1 VTDENPGSGDAHP
14 HLTPEQL
21 EEASVWG
28 DLDAAPYAWLEEEEE
43 RALAAALAH
52 QRGAGVRGA
61 FTAAVTAAAALW
73 TFLMALAL
81 MKDGARALAPAL
93 GAAVDGALNALG
105 LGWLGALVV
114 LSGSPVAASAL
125 ALLEGGSLS
134 PSEAYAMLVGSRL
147 GAAFV
152 VLVVGTVYALRA
164 DADRRRTPIS
174 VGVLALA
181 MTAIVYIPG
190 GIAGGLVLESG
201 VLDGLTLTPPAVIF
215 DLIDGVTAPVLQ
227 AIESIVP
234 PDNPIGGAVLFG
246 LGLGCLLVS
255 FGLVDRLLPSLESAR
270 GDERAR
276 WYVGPWTMFGIGLV
290 VALATLSVAVALSL
304 LVPLV
309 AKGYV
314 RREQTLPYI
323 AGANI
328 TTLADTLV
336 VAILLDSDVAPRL
349 VLALVIGITTWTL
362 LLLVF
367 AGQPVRRIV
376 FGFQGIV
383 LRSPARLAAFVAV
396 LVVIPILLLAFG

>member
-1 VTDENPGSGDAHP
+1 
-14 HLTPEQL
+14 
-21 EEASVWG
+21 
-28 DLDAAPYAWLEEEEE
+28 
-43 RALAAALAH
+43 
-52 QRGAGVRGA
+52 
-61 FTAAVTAAAALW
+61 
-73 TFLMALAL
+73 
-81 MKDGARALAPAL
+81 
-93 GAAVDGALNALG
+93 VDGALNALG

-376 FGFQGIV
+376 FGFQGVV

>member
-1 VTDENPGSGDAHP
+1 
-14 HLTPEQL
+14 
-21 EEASVWG
+21 
-28 DLDAAPYAWLEEEEE
+28 
-43 RALAAALAH
+43 
-52 QRGAGVRGA
+52 
-61 FTAAVTAAAALW
+61 
-73 TFLMALAL
+73 
-81 MKDGARALAPAL
+81 
-93 GAAVDGALNALG
+93 
-105 LGWLGALVV
+105 
-114 LSGSPVAASAL
+114 
-125 ALLEGGSLS
+125 
-134 PSEAYAMLVGSRL
+134 MLVGSRL

-376 FGFQGIV
+376 FGFQGVV
-383 LRSPARLAAFVAV
+383 LRSPARLAAFVVV

>member
-376 FGFQGIV
+376 FGFQGVV
-383 LRSPARLAAFVAV
+383 LRSPARLAAFVVV

>member
-1 VTDENPGSGDAHP
+1 MNDDTRPPGDAHP
-14 HLTPEQL
+14 HLTPDQL
-21 EEASVWG
+21 EEAAVWG
-28 DLDAAPYAWLEEEEE
+28 DLDAAPYAWLEKEEE
-43 RALAAALAH
+43 RALSAALAH
-52 QRGAGVRGA
+52 ERGSGVRG
-61 FTAAVTAAAALW
+61 TLTKILIGTAALW
-73 TFLMALAL
+73 TFLIALAL

-93 GAAVDGALNALG
+93 GTAVDGALNALG
-105 LGWLGALVV
+105 LGWLGALIV

-134 PSEAYAMLVGSRL
+134 PPEAYAMLVGSRL

-181 MTAIVYIPG
+181 MTAIVYVPG
-190 GIAGGLVLESG
+190 GLAGGLILESG
-201 VLDGLTLTPPAVIF
+201 ALDGVTLTPPPIVF
-215 DLIDGVTAPVLQ
+215 DVIDGVTAPIVTVVESVLR
-227 AIESIVP
+227 
-234 PDNPIGGAVLFG
+234 PDSPIAGAMLFG
-246 LGLGCLLVS
+246 LGLVCLLVS

-276 WYVGPWTMFGIGLV
+276 WYVGPWTMFGIGLL
-290 VALATLSVAVALSL
+290 VALVTLSVAVALSL

-349 VLALVIGITTWTL
+349 VLALVIGITAWTL
-362 LLLVF
+362 LLLVV
-367 AGQPVRRIV
+367 AAQPVRRVV
-376 FGFQGIV
+376 FAFQGAV
-383 LRSPARLAAFVAV
+383 LKSPARLATFV
-396 LVVIPILLLAFG
+396 ILLIAIPVLLLTLG

>member
-383 LRSPARLAAFVAV
+383 LRSPARLAAFVVV